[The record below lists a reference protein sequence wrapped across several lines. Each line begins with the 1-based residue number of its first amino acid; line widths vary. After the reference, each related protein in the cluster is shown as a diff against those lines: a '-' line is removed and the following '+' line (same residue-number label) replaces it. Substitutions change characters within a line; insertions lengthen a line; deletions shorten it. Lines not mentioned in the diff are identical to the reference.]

1 MYTIQLT
8 YHDNETVNVQLK
20 DEQLNGFYS
29 SLSAKSLFWFSE
41 DIHGFWTDL
50 DKVRCVQ
57 VFKTEDD
64 GKIVRLV
71 DVEQPIAQCDD
82 CETSDE
88 EV

>member
-1 MYTIQLT
+1 
-8 YHDNETVNVQLK
+8 
-20 DEQLNGFYS
+20 
-29 SLSAKSLFWFSE
+29 LFWFSE